1 MLGST
6 GDSYAWQTR
15 ADSCVRDLFASPVF
29 FVSHAPLY
37 VLSLWSV
44 TFIAVIGVKM
54 PVYICGFALESFFL
68 WL

>member
-6 GDSYAWQTR
+6 GDFYAWQTR
-15 ADSCVRDLFASPVF
+15 ADACVRDLFASCVF
-29 FVSHAPLY
+29 FFSHTLLY
-37 VLSLWSV
+37 VLGLWSV

-54 PVYICGFALESFFL
+54 PVSICGFALESVSL